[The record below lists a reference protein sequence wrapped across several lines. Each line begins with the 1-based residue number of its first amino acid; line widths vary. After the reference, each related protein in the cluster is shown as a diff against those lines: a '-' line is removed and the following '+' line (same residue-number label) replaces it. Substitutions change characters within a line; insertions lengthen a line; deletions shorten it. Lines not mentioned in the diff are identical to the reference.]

1 MTEHNEGKRHM
12 FPSGNPRAMSRCI
25 ARDNIGKILENPRCS
40 TPTPPFFFFR
50 RTLRKISRR
59 NREGGTT
66 RVGRNKGGEE
76 GEGGGPLSG
85 AALDRGGAQSGSTR
99 CTMTS
104 KTGSWALWSPR
115 CSHGTRVH
123 PGGEGS
129 F

>member
-1 MTEHNEGKRHM
+1 M
-12 FPSGNPRAMSRCI
+12 FDPDPS
-25 ARDNIGKILENPRCS
+25 L
-40 TPTPPFFFFR
+40 FFFFVEHCEKSRGETERGGR
-50 RTLRKISRR
+50 RGSVEIKGEK
-59 NREGGTT
+59 RE
-66 RVGRNKGGEE
+66 K
-76 GEGGGPLSG
+76 GGGPLSG

>member
-59 NREGGTT
+59 NREGG
-66 RVGRNKGGEE
+66 RRGSVEIKGEKRE
-76 GEGGGPLSG
+76 KEGG
-85 AALDRGGAQSGSTR
+85 ALERSRVRRGAQSGSTR